1 MMSWP
6 SADELW
12 LHQHHQPNRCDR
24 KMVYVHCV
32 YTVTWHVHRFCLKSK
47 SICHC
52 LSKLHA
58 PGDSWSIENY
68 WVRCVCPCLCV
79 HCEAASDF
87 AAARHAGTLSAL
99 AFCSAQVNPFSSSHH
114 RMQGKERAHT
124 SSAAAPAGQ
133 QQQASRHWQELL
145 QHHKAPAQLAGT
157 TAHSNPSTHAATAGD
172 HGSTERPAW
181 LSFLQ
186 GMLDAHQKHHLDGIS
201 ISRDNSSIKHSKSS
215 SSKQSHRKGHHALA
229 APVAAAAAVA
239 AAIPADN
246 SSTLDNDVA
255 APHSPTAHAAW
266 PVCWPYV

>member
-12 LHQHHQPNRCDR
+12 LHQHHQPN
-24 KMVYVHCV
+24 
-32 YTVTWHVHRFCLKSK
+32 
-47 SICHC
+47 
-52 LSKLHA
+52 
-58 PGDSWSIENY
+58 
-68 WVRCVCPCLCV
+68 
-79 HCEAASDF
+79 
-87 AAARHAGTLSAL
+87 
-99 AFCSAQVNPFSSSHH
+99 SAQVNPFSSSH
-114 RMQGKERAHT
+114 RMQGKERVHT
-124 SSAAAPAGQ
+124 SSSAAPAGQ

-145 QHHKAPAQLAGT
+145 QHHKAPVQLAGT
-157 TAHSNPSTHAATAGD
+157 TSHSNPPTHPATAGD

-229 APVAAAAAVA
+229 APVAAAAAA
-239 AAIPADN
+239 AAAVPADN
-246 SSTLDNDVA
+246 SSTMDNDVVA